1 MLRKAL
7 QQIRFFMG
15 NLDGQTLSPS
25 QNKIIFIAY
34 LIPVALVIWFISK
47 FSVDVPF
54 NDQWALVSLFDKID
68 KGSATF
74 GDFFA
79 PHNEHRILF
88 PKAIFAL
95 LAFTSQ
101 WNLDLERYFNVFLV
115 IITFFLMYKI
125 AEISYNQDKLSFH
138 LFNILTCFLLFSL
151 YQASSWLFGFQLAF
165 FLINTCLL
173 LAVFILS
180 FPKNIAPNIRLFL
193 SAGCC
198 FIASFSAG
206 HGLLTWL
213 AVLPSVFAIEG
224 SVKQKNFRSIFY
236 IILFLLCYF
245 FYSIDSQRTKS
256 NLDILLFFKNLPTA
270 LDYFFTILGAGFSF
284 RLIPNLT
291 GLWLFLI
298 FLFFNFYSLR
308 KSRSE
313 LFSYAA
319 PWLSMGWFTILFALL
334 LALARSNLGVEQA
347 LASRYTTPSIL
358 LTISCLQT
366 GRILMCYQSSHLEQK
381 YYRKLRFYALT
392 SIVLLILFYNSVNLA
407 VIVYARA
414 WVEKVSPGK
423 NCLEII
429 HYLNESFYR
438 TEESTVSESHKKCTR
453 YMDCPINNCLET
465 LIPNAT
471 PSALVGIRNGAF
483 ILERI
488 GFRDFPKQIQF
499 TEPTKI
505 YGQIEQP
512 MTTDKPI
519 TLSRSSKI
527 KVTGWATLPE
537 RSQTPELVLL
547 SSDGDRSFFANA
559 TIVNKSDNK
568 VQWEAEISPQSLN
581 REETAIKGWVYDR
594 EGKQFVKLNGEI
606 KLRISKK

>member
-79 PHNEHRILF
+79 AHNEHRILF

-198 FIASFSAG
+198 FIASFSSG

-334 LALARSNLGVEQA
+334 VTLARSNLGVEQA

-366 GRILMCYQSSHLEQK
+366 GRLLMCYQSSHLEQK
-381 YYRKLRFYALT
+381 YYRKLRFYTLT

-407 VIVYARA
+407 VIVYARS

-465 LIPNAT
+465 LMPNAT

>member
-7 QQIRFFMG
+7 QQIKFFMS

-198 FIASFSAG
+198 FIASFSSG

-224 SVKQKNFRSIFY
+224 NVKQKNFRSIFY

-334 LALARSNLGVEQA
+334 VTLARSNLGVEQA

-366 GRILMCYQSSHLEQK
+366 GRLLMCYQSSHLEQK
-381 YYRKLRFYALT
+381 NYKKLRFYTLT

-407 VIVYARA
+407 VIGYAGA

-465 LIPNAT
+465 LMPNAT

-537 RSQTPELVLL
+537 RSKTPELVLL

>member
-1 MLRKAL
+1 
-7 QQIRFFMG
+7 
-15 NLDGQTLSPS
+15 
-25 QNKIIFIAY
+25 
-34 LIPVALVIWFISK
+34 
-47 FSVDVPF
+47 
-54 NDQWALVSLFDKID
+54 
-68 KGSATF
+68 
-74 GDFFA
+74 
-79 PHNEHRILF
+79 
-88 PKAIFAL
+88 
-95 LAFTSQ
+95 
-101 WNLDLERYFNVFLV
+101 
-115 IITFFLMYKI
+115 MYKI

-138 LFNILTCFLLFSL
+138 LLNILTCFLLFSL

-198 FIASFSAG
+198 FIASFSSG

-334 LALARSNLGVEQA
+334 VTLARSNLGVEQA

-512 MTTDKPI
+512 MTTDKPV

>member
-7 QQIRFFMG
+7 QQIKFFMG

-198 FIASFSAG
+198 FIASFSSG

-224 SVKQKNFRSIFY
+224 NVKQKNFRSIFY

-334 LALARSNLGVEQA
+334 VTLARSNLGVEQA

-366 GRILMCYQSSHLEQK
+366 GRLLMCYQSSHLEQK
-381 YYRKLRFYALT
+381 NYKKLRFYTLT

-407 VIVYARA
+407 VIGYAGA

-465 LIPNAT
+465 LMPNAT

-537 RSQTPELVLL
+537 RSKTPELVLL

>member
-7 QQIRFFMG
+7 QQIKFFMG

-79 PHNEHRILF
+79 LYNGHRILF
-88 PKAIFAL
+88 TQAIFAL
-95 LAFTSQ
+95 LAFTSK

-125 AEISYNQDKLSFH
+125 AEISDNQDKLSFH
-138 LFNILTCFLLFSL
+138 LFNISTCFLLFSL
-151 YQASSWLFGFQLAF
+151 YQGGAF
-165 FLINTCLL
+165 VYGYQSVFITNTCLV
-173 LAVFILS
+173 LAVFIIS
-180 FPKNIAPNIRLFL
+180 FPQNIAPNIRLFL
-193 SAGCC
+193 AAICC
-198 FIASFSAG
+198 FIASFSG
-206 HGLLTWL
+206 GEGLINWL
-213 AVLPSVFAIEG
+213 AVLPSVIAVEG
-224 SVKQKNFRSIFY
+224 NTKKR
-236 IILFLLCYF
+236 ILRTVVYMLLFVLCYF
-245 FYSIDSQRTKS
+245 IYTIDSQKTS
-256 NLDILLFFKNLPTA
+256 TTDILFFIKNLPTT
-270 LDYFFTILGAGFSF
+270 LNYFFTILGAGFSF

-291 GLWLFLI
+291 GLLLFLI

-313 LFSYAA
+313 LFRYAA

-334 LALARSNLGVEQA
+334 VTLARSNLGVEQA
-347 LASRYTTPSIL
+347 LASRYAVRSIF

-381 YYRKLRFYALT
+381 YYRKLRFYTLT

-465 LIPNAT
+465 LMPNAT

>member
-95 LAFTSQ
+95 LAFTSK

-115 IITFFLMYKI
+115 IITFFLIYKI

-173 LAVFILS
+173 LAIFILS
-180 FPKNIAPNIRLFL
+180 FPKNIAPNLRLFL
-193 SAGCC
+193 SAVCC
-198 FIASFSAG
+198 FIASFSSG

-213 AVLPSVFAIEG
+213 AVLPSVFAVEG
-224 SVKQKNFRSIFY
+224 SVKQKKFRSIFY

-256 NLDILLFFKNLPTA
+256 NLDILLFLKNLPTA
-270 LDYFFTILGAGFSF
+270 LDYFFTILGGGFSF

-291 GLWLFLI
+291 GLLLFTI

-334 LALARSNLGVEQA
+334 VTLARSNLGVEQA

-366 GRILMCYQSSHLEQK
+366 GRLLMCYQSSHLEQK
-381 YYRKLRFYALT
+381 YYRKLRFYTLT

-407 VIVYARA
+407 VIVYARS

-438 TEESTVSESHKKCTR
+438 TEESTVSKSHKKCTR

-465 LIPNAT
+465 LMPNAT

-519 TLSRSSKI
+519 TLSRSSRI

-559 TIVNKSDNK
+559 TIINKSDNK

-581 REETAIKGWVYDR
+581 QEETAIKGWVYDR

>member
-7 QQIRFFMG
+7 QQIKSFMG

-79 PHNEHRILF
+79 SHNEHRILF

-198 FIASFSAG
+198 FIASFSSG

-224 SVKQKNFRSIFY
+224 NVKQKNFRSIFY

-334 LALARSNLGVEQA
+334 VTLARSNLGVEQA

-366 GRILMCYQSSHLEQK
+366 GRLLMCYQSSHLEQK
-381 YYRKLRFYALT
+381 NYKKLRFYTLT

-407 VIVYARA
+407 VIVYASS

-465 LIPNAT
+465 LMPNAT

>member
-7 QQIRFFMG
+7 QQIKFFMG

-79 PHNEHRILF
+79 AHNEHRILF

-138 LFNILTCFLLFSL
+138 LLNILTCFLLFSL

-198 FIASFSAG
+198 FIASFSSG

-334 LALARSNLGVEQA
+334 VTLARSNLGVEQA

-499 TEPTKI
+499 TELTKI
-505 YGQIEQP
+505 CGQIEQP

>member
-180 FPKNIAPNIRLFL
+180 FPNNIAPNLRLFL

-198 FIASFSAG
+198 FIASFSSG

-224 SVKQKNFRSIFY
+224 SVKQKNCRSIFY

-256 NLDILLFFKNLPTA
+256 NLDILLFLKNLPTA

-291 GLWLFLI
+291 GLLLFTI

-319 PWLSMGWFTILFALL
+319 PWLSIGWFTILFALL
-334 LALARSNLGVEQA
+334 VTLARSNLGVEQA

-366 GRILMCYQSSHLEQK
+366 GRLLMCYQSSHLEQK
-381 YYRKLRFYALT
+381 NYRRLRFYTLT

-407 VIVYARA
+407 VIVYARS
-414 WVEKVSPGK
+414 WVEKVSPGR

-429 HYLNESFYR
+429 HYLNESFYQ

-465 LIPNAT
+465 LMPNAT

>member
-7 QQIRFFMG
+7 QQIKFFMG

-334 LALARSNLGVEQA
+334 VTLARSNLGVEQA
-347 LASRYTTPSIL
+347 LASRYAVRSIF

-366 GRILMCYQSSHLEQK
+366 GRILMCYQSSHLEKK
-381 YYRKLRFYALT
+381 YYRKLRFYTLT

-465 LIPNAT
+465 LMPNAT